1 MSINREKLDDISW
14 AWGKR
19 VLVEYKTQ
27 EPEQT
32 LQYFN
37 YLENDSKTEFTF
49 YFRSNVDS
57 SRLSICSNIIA
68 RVSFVNVFCSK
79 VQKKTIDYCF
89 EKRGFPEDVQS
100 IIMEYVEHVEV
111 LFDCN
116 NVIRGT

>member
-1 MSINREKLDDISW
+1 MFINREKLDDITW
-14 AWGKR
+14 AWGKH

-27 EPEQT
+27 KPEQT

-37 YLENDSKTEFTF
+37 YFENGSKEFTF
-49 YFRSNVDS
+49 IFNSNVDFS
-57 SRLSICSNIIA
+57 KRSICSNIIA